1 MTALLPPPQTAAEG
15 LPSWRV
21 LRRRLGM
28 LQITAQDLEG
38 LATFGALQRLAKARY
53 RLLSKRYHPD
63 AMRTPRHPHP
73 EQGYRFQR
81 ITATYRWLCAWPP
94 TAALPERAA
103 LPPLRYHSPPIGSV
117 PLPWAMQPRAWAL
130 PDGFHPLPHWTD

>member
-21 LRRRLGM
+21 LRRRLGT

-73 EQGYRFQR
+73 ARGYRFQR
-81 ITATYRWLCAWPP
+81 FTATYRWLGTFP
-94 TAALPERAA
+94 
-103 LPPLRYHSPPIGSV
+103 GSV
-117 PLPWAMQPRAWAL
+117 AKLP
-130 PDGFHPLPHWTD
+130 F